1 MIQLKPSRSLVHNSR
16 QIAKLL
22 VVLVV
27 TATLFH
33 VMWQQKTAE
42 AADTPSDVASAP
54 AQRVAASETVYTQ
67 NFEGAIGSEW
77 SDTSTSIIDG
87 RTFLGQYRDNQV
99 TLSLDNLPTHEQLTI
114 AFQLYTIGT
123 WDGVHPEQGP
133 ELWGLEVIST
143 TTLISTTFAV
153 WTDPDAQ
160 DWWQSYPD
168 SYASGLV
175 HEGMTGA
182 DETISDTFIYYLT
195 FTFNHT
201 EEAVEFLF
209 TGNLGGNNDEFWGI
223 DNLIVATGNSVG
235 IPDPSQTANIRL
247 HSEDI
252 QSNPSAAID
261 SNGVGYEAWTDG
273 RNGFPDILY
282 SDNGNYQFINDNL
295 DYWQFDPDLVMDEN
309 DGQYAIWVDQR
320 NGGSNDI
327 FFSYRPSPYDPWGT
341 NEIVNSDATP
351 NDQYSPALAVDSSGN
366 TYAVWVDRRN
376 DYQEDIYFAYRPAG
390 GPWQP
395 DELVTTAVTTTIQY
409 VPDIAVDDSGN
420 AYVVWADGRNG
431 NRDIYFAYRP
441 AGGGSWTEEQVNDVT
456 NTAWPDSRVSPS
468 IAVDAAGN
476 AVVVWT
482 DERNGLDV
490 YSDYRPAGGSW
501 GTDVVVSDDPGTDY
515 QGDPDVTIGA
525 DGTTYVV
532 WADSRGEESYD
543 NIFFA
548 TRPLTATTWSANETI
563 PGFPSGMAGWRAEPS
578 VSVNVSGTVHIAYVQ
593 TLWVGT
599 HWDSNI
605 NRVYWSAGSGWYS
618 EGQANSNDGGID
630 QRNPAIVVDS
640 ANDPRAVW
648 EDNHLNG
655 STDIFHSYSWE
666 WGGGFHFRVNDGPV
680 NEFYN
685 QYNPDYAIDPYGNEY
700 AIWVDD
706 RNVYCYFGFICYYDI
721 YFSYRPAGGQ
731 WGPNERVNDVPNSIV
746 AAAVWDWDIVGPS
759 IAVDS
764 YGNAYAVW
772 ADDRER
778 ASFGSDREIYFAYRP
793 AGGGWGA
800 NERINDVPDANDR
813 SNPTI
818 AVDPNG
824 NAYATWIDGRNG
836 DGLIVYGAY
845 RPAGSSWETD
855 ERVDPFGSSSN
866 YDPVVAM
873 DDAGNVYAAWQDVD
887 VEYNLRFATRTAG
900 SGGSWGSSE
909 QVDDSTTADYIDGIA
924 IDVDAQGNPAVVWME
939 SRNSNEDIYFSRR
952 LADGGW
958 GVNVLV
964 NDDGGSE
971 SQFAPTLVV
980 DGAGIAH
987 IAWTDERDIYT
998 GQDIYYT
1005 RYNPALVSPVS
1016 SFVQVDTTSVV
1027 ADDVDYATI
1036 TVTLLDIYGDPLSNR
1051 ELLITATGDNVTLD
1065 PISGYT
1071 DSNGQFQTIIRSTVA
1086 QTAVISAQDIA
1097 SSTILND
1104 HPEVTFTPGPMEPA
1118 NSPVDPLP
1126 DFAIANTETV
1136 VISATVRD
1144 AFNNLIPG
1152 REFGLQIDS
1161 SYYGYTTYD
1170 SVTSDENGRISYNL
1184 TWSQLEYISIYLQD
1198 ADYGPTLFVG
1208 DLEFINGPVNPADPN
1223 NSLYLS
1229 TNAIYA
1235 GEEVYVDAYLYAMS
1249 GNPAADRD
1257 FELLVGGSVVGVANM
1272 SGGEGGTQN
1281 MVFYFY
1287 PTQAGTFP
1295 VELRDT
1301 QYDVYI
1307 PLGTLV
1313 VNPSYVD
1320 WGAST
1325 FIAVPDTIAPNH
1337 AEASVFTATLTD
1349 TYGNLITDRTYDLR
1363 LYSNITDTSHY
1374 FGSDTTDSN
1383 GQVVYTITW
1392 PTSEFLW
1399 VDLYSSELDDYII
1412 TQVPITVGAG
1422 ALSPLNSTASIS
1434 PTAILGNSIDTAVI
1448 SATLRDDSNTPIA
1461 YRPIH
1466 LRTNEYTVLFGE
1478 TDANGQVIFNFASPF
1493 VSYDVVIELFDPAYD
1508 ILWDI
1513 GRLDLLPGPV
1523 SDLNSDLQTSDTTLA
1538 ADGLDSAILTVT
1550 VRDLY
1555 DGGRPMP
1562 NTPVTISVTGTVTL
1576 TQASLTTN
1584 ALGVVTATL
1593 RSTDLQTAQVTAVAD
1608 GILLADT
1615 LSIEFIPG
1623 PAAAA
1628 QSTLNIVPSQVIADG
1643 VHTAVINGVLRD
1655 AVGHVIPNRPFQIQV
1670 SGSDNILNP
1679 ASPITTG
1686 AAGEFSFTLA
1696 STTIE
1701 TKTVALL
1708 DTVFNASMPVGTI
1721 EFTTPARSTAE
1732 ANPLIVTADNVET
1745 AVLTVTLRN
1754 TDDTP
1759 IVGEEVAVQ
1768 LTSGSLTN
1776 LNGAPLTAGQWI
1788 TIGVSGPDGVVTATL
1803 TSTLAE
1809 VKSLIARSQTQTIT
1823 DLVQVQFVP
1832 GPASQLQ
1839 ILLPGE
1845 TATPGAAPG
1854 YTGTSASQTAGQSFT
1869 VTVLAVDAYWNV
1881 VTTVTDTVQLSSSDP
1896 AATLPLTVTL
1906 AAGTAVFSSTHFTAD
1921 SHTLSA
1927 DDLSNPAINDGI
1939 SQDFVVAPAA
1949 ASRLELTLPAAT
1961 QILDVLDITLAAYDP
1976 YNNLATGYTGQVQFS
1991 SSDSQATLPA
2001 NYTFTIGDA
2010 GDHTFADGLI
2020 FRTAGSQVITI
2031 TDILQPSLV
2040 VTGTVAVSGDV
2051 VITTNTTWNET
2062 AVSLNSLTVTNN
2074 ATLTL
2079 QGTPTLTAT
2088 TLTVDSGA
2096 AISADGQGYG
2106 SASGPG
2112 AGTNGA
2118 WAYNP
2123 AGGAGHGG
2131 YGGDSSSGRAGG
2143 TIYNDV
2149 YQPQLPGSGGGLA
2162 DGFAGGAGG
2171 GAIHLIV
2178 TDAFTL
2184 NGTLRSNGINGN
2196 GDFGASGGGAGGSI
2210 WLEADTISGNGVI
2223 SANGGAGGGT
2233 RFGNAYGI
2241 AGGGAGGRIAIYAQ
2255 TNSFGGTSQAIGG
2268 TGGQAGGAG
2277 TIYTHNLITG
2287 DDLLLIDNADR
2298 NGESAG
2304 LLVGSYQFDQILLQ
2318 NSGHLSL
2325 LDTNSVLT
2333 VTNGSLTGD
2342 GTARLSN
2349 NGRIFG
2355 DSHMIIDGATLVVR
2369 GDLTGP
2375 TDLTLQNSGGLEL
2388 YANTPWRTGVY
2399 TFSNITINNG
2409 STLRLVSYNN
2419 GNTTYTDDYG
2429 ITLHLDNL
2437 NVAAGGTVA
2446 SDGVGYGAASGPGA
2460 GANSSGVGNPAGGG
2474 GYGGRGHNGTGGAA
2488 GGATYGSI
2496 YQPTDLGSGGGNN
2509 NFAGAAGGGA
2519 IHLIISDT
2527 LTLDGIISANG
2538 ATGSGD
2544 FEASGGGS
2552 GGSIWIETNSLTGA
2566 GTVSAN
2572 GGNGG
2577 STRLGNAYGRGGGGG
2592 GGRIAI
2598 YAAASTFT
2606 GSYSLNPGSGGSC
2619 PTDCLG
2625 TLYLNNVD
2633 PAGSTLEIAPTSVV
2647 ANNINTATVTVTLRM
2662 LGGAPV
2668 VGSSVE
2674 LRVVPASG
2682 VTINGQPAGSYINIG
2697 ATDVNGVVTAVLASN
2712 VLGTVMVDARTV
2724 AGERLLQTASLTFT
2738 VGPADADASQLTAS
2752 KTSIVADNTDQATLT
2767 ATLYDAQLHPL
2778 AGREVVILA
2787 PGSNITLNQS
2797 SPTTNAAGQVQ
2808 ATIRS
2813 TDVQTVTVTAV
2824 STADNLTFTQ
2834 SVDLSFT
2841 PAPAVAANSTIVV
2854 SPTTAPAN
2862 NLPEVTITATLV
2874 DSLGRPL
2881 AGRPI
2886 QLNVTGSSNS
2896 ITPASQQTADANG
2909 TVTFYL
2915 ASSKA
2920 ETKQLSLLDVQGGV
2934 TLPAGMVAF
2943 QPVPVSASNSLLTVL
2958 GNSTAAANGQQA
2970 IAIQVTAR
2978 DTFNNPIPGVT
2989 VVLTST
2995 GQVEFVQPSVT
3006 DGNGRATGY
3015 VTSDMVQTA
3024 AIRAIVDGVLINP
3037 TANLSFEGP
3046 DLSLNVTAPVDVTAG
3061 YPITYNLTIANE
3073 GYLTATNI
3081 VVTDTLP
3088 FHTTFV
3094 THTAPYAYTY
3104 NAATRELV
3112 WQVGTLA
3119 AGTNTSFIIRADVSA
3134 GAPINGTLTNAVRGT
3149 VAEPEL
3155 DNANNLDSVGT
3166 LVIPPTPRL
3175 TVTPL
3180 YPTLVVPTGLS
3191 NTLVVTVTNT
3201 GTGAITGLSI
3211 FPPANTP
3218 WATVSETNFGTLL
3231 PRQWVTFTV
3240 TADAS
3245 SVSTNGRYRDRIRVN
3260 TTNTGYAD
3268 IFADIHVR
3276 PPLRDLTFAVTNNL
3290 GDPVPGANITLV
3302 EYIYVVTEGS
3312 PATQPYYRQAT
3323 TTANGQVTFYSLET
3337 GKPYNYSLTAAN
3349 HDPGSGSVNVVEGS
3363 GSQQQAVVLNGLAGL
3378 GVSPGSMTFAM
3389 LRGELSQQELIIR
3402 NTGVADLTGIE
3413 VTSSGIPFL
3422 FLGQP
3427 PVGTILAPG
3436 ETITVTVNA
3445 APLES
3450 EVVDIYN
3457 GSVLVTADNG
3467 QSTTIP
3473 VQVALQDVLA
3483 RDLCIEVRTDLGNPL
3498 TQAEVRLT
3506 DQLGQVVSNGGITET
3521 VQQMYVQ
3528 NTGNTGFVCF
3538 QDLHPGPYHAD
3549 VGRGEIRLG
3558 QKDIEVVPG
3567 EDVQEEVI
3575 IVDEP
3580 SVTAT
3585 WSVIPTTI
3593 EDVYTTVLT
3602 LTFIPHAVPQ
3612 LAFSPDRINLCGD
3625 ADGTVTQIVTLHNF
3639 YPITLTNAVLNL
3651 SYGGNVTASIRDP
3664 ETGAV
3669 TGGGTMFIGELEPN
3683 EHRPFELTASVNMAT
3698 CQGDQGLIN
3707 INVEAEYNHMVPESF
3722 YHVDPTNNPTPPGQ
3736 ESRIPLKLANVGF
3749 PAQSNLNSIPPALEN
3764 VTLIPPQLLTWMDV
3778 STTTIPLIE
3787 VGEEAD
3793 FELIVT
3799 PPQYLAEGLY
3809 YDYIQIKATN
3819 GITALI
3825 GIEAEMTATGL
3836 EVSTQFVTPLTAGE
3850 GGGGNPPGGNNPPIQ
3865 IGQPPED
3872 WDDIITFWNPDIFG
3886 PQEVIVGNWNI
3897 MVGCYCASGGGGG
3910 TWGWVGNHLIHVQG
3924 GGGPGPGFAYS
3935 PDFKDNVVILELQ
3948 QRFSLDREAFNAQL
3962 NLSNGLA
3969 DSLTDVE
3976 VSIVFMNGTGN
3987 AIPTREQ
3994 GVAISPTGN
4003 FTPVLPIN
4011 SLVPTN
4017 TIMQGTPGGWQKI
4030 YPVHFITIPE
4040 TPTAIGEI
4048 GGGQNEFMSWT
4059 LVPDAPGLTEQAYF
4073 TVQAII
4079 RYKVNGVEK
4088 TLVTSASTITVSPQP
4103 RIVIDYFIPNYVL
4116 GGQTFD
4122 WLVVATNVG
4131 YGTARNFRVE
4141 TPQPKIIK
4149 QSEMYPTS
4157 FTLIGPS
4164 VLNWG
4169 DVEPGEQVSG
4179 IWRILPSNPGS
4190 FVDWKAACRHQNYM
4204 GVELPELV
4212 YCTPRIHFI
4221 DTSYLAPEQQRSK
4234 GDSCLGG
4241 LFSAFS
4247 GDPVSTLSGNFTYT
4261 DLDINIPGWGAGLQ
4275 LERTYNSDETDDGP
4289 FGPGWTHSYNMDL
4302 EYKTL
4307 IGRDKET
4314 NQISQIT
4321 YFAASLP
4328 HGSVAHFAVSPDGN
4342 TITPF
4347 PGVKATL
4354 TRDFVTYTLLQ
4365 ECNQMEYTYNAA
4377 QQLTAVEDPNGNR
4390 TELTYDVNGNL
4401 ISVTDESGRSLT
4413 FTYDVNNHITSITDP
4428 MGRTAV
4434 YGYTNGY
4441 LTSVQD
4447 FRGEVTNYTYT
4458 LPGDQPGK
4466 LRSIVDPNGNTEV
4479 WNDYDE
4485 NGRVE
4490 WQEDALGNRTTF
4502 TYNVDI
4508 QTEARSTTTTDPLG
4522 YSVTDEYSSEG
4533 LLIRRV
4539 DNFNSIETY
4548 DYDEFNNLIRMTDK
4562 NNHITLYE
4570 WDECGCELLNIVDP
4584 MGNTTTMTYNA
4595 QHQVLTIEN
4604 ERGHITTYAYD
4615 GTGVNPT
4622 SITDPLGNSQTYTYG
4637 SHGEK
4642 LTETDKN
4649 GHTSYFAYDDYGN
4662 TVVITNA
4669 LGFVTEMEYD
4679 LASRLVAT
4687 RDALNRTTVFIY
4699 DAGDKLLSTTNPLSG
4714 TTTFTYDAVGN
4725 MTSMTDSLGQV
4736 ITYEYDVRNLLVR
4749 TINPLGGIQ
4758 ETTYD
4763 ANRNVISQTDANG
4776 HTTAYTYEGFDVT
4789 ILSPLSDTIRFTNDA
4804 VGNRLSETD
4813 ANGNVTQYVYDA
4825 NDRVIRT
4832 IYPDGSQMTAVYDQ
4846 ADHLLRLTDGEGRTV
4861 IYTYDQL
4868 GRVKTKTDPEGG
4880 VTVYTYDAVGNQTQV
4895 TDPEGRTTTYSYDVL
4910 NRLTAVTNPLGDI
4923 TTFTYDAVGNQ
4934 VNLTDANGNSVSMTY
4949 DDLNRLIQV
4958 TDPLNGTTQ
4967 YQYDLLGNPTQVIN
4981 PLGQIAVTQY
4991 DALRRPITV
5000 TNALNGTMTYDYDAV
5015 GNVLQTTDEEGV
5027 TTQYTYDALNRPLV
5041 IADALSQ
5048 TINLTYDANGNL
5060 LSQTDMAGRTTTYA
5074 YDVFNQVVTVTNPLN
5089 GTIVY
5094 EYDHV
5099 GNILS
5104 TTDPNGFAVEYI
5116 YDGLDR
5122 VITATD
5128 SLTGTTQFSYDRVGN
5143 LLSLTDPEGNAVS
5156 ITYDGLNRPIITVNA
5171 LGNTD
5176 TYEYDALGN
5185 LVRLTDAEGNVT
5197 EYSYDELNRLVT
5209 LTDALGHV
5217 TTYSYDAVSN
5227 QVGLVDALG
5236 REMTFGYDALNRL
5249 TTMTNPISGTTV
5261 YTYSAAG
5268 SLLAERNPNGQVTTY
5283 AYDAL
5288 YRPILVT
5295 DPLGQNTAFTYDA
5308 VGNLLTSTDPLNR
5321 TTTFVYDD
5329 LNRLVQMTNP
5339 IGGAYSMAYDA
5350 VGNQVSE
5357 TDANG
5362 RITTFA
5368 YDALNRLTAVTDPL
5382 SQVTTFSYDAVGN
5395 QLSLTDP
5402 LGRTTSFD
5410 YDNIY
5415 RLTTLTDPAGQP
5427 TTYTYDQVDN
5437 LLSTTDPLGRTTS
5450 FVYDAL
5456 NRPIIATNPLSGTM
5470 QFTYDAVGNQTGIT
5484 DAAGRVMT
5492 YTYDALDRLAS
5503 LIDPLSNITQYQY
5516 DPLGN
5521 LTSLTD
5527 ALGRITT
5534 YQYDDLNRL
5543 TATTDPLS
5551 GQTFFTYDAVGNL
5564 TGQVDPLGNTTRFTF
5579 DGLDRLLSVTDALSQ
5594 TSAYTYDP
5602 VGNLL
5607 TVTDANGAV
5616 SQMAYDALNRLTTH
5630 TNPLGQVSTYAY
5642 DAVGNQTS
5650 LTDPLGHQTNFT
5662 YDILDRLVNITD
5674 ALGRTSTYQY
5684 DPVGNQVGMTDA
5696 EGTATRYQ
5704 YDSLNRLTN
5713 VTENYLSGG
5722 PQNAATNVTTQFAY
5736 DPVGNMTSMTNP
5748 LGNTFTYSYDAL
5760 NRMTTSSDPLGYSN
5774 HYTYDAVGNLV
5785 GMEDPNQND
5794 ITYSYDALNRLTTI
5808 VRPDELV
5815 SFSYDAVGNRL
5826 SMSDLTGLTQ
5836 YTYDAVYRLLS
5847 VTDPLSQTLQYTY
5860 DAAGNRTGLAYPD
5873 GEQVTYEYD
5882 AANQLVTV
5890 TDWDNGETQYTYDA
5904 NGRLTQILLPNGI
5917 TGTMG
5922 YDAANQLT
5930 LLQYEGL
5937 TGTLASYVY
5946 SYDQVGNRIE
5956 ALETVVMPD
5965 LVPTAIFTATP
5976 RTGAAPLDVVFYNTS
5991 INADT
5996 YIWEFGDGQVLTTTS
6011 LLTLTHTYSQ
6021 TGVYTVTLTAESDD
6035 FSHTL
6040 QRTNYILVV
6049 PPDAFQ
6055 ESGGQVVMEAEN
6067 FLAAI
6072 PRNGQSWMTRTAV
6085 MGYQGNSYLQAL
6097 PDRNRLYA
6105 TDYITSSPELQFEV
6119 NFATAGTYT
6128 VWVYGSALNA
6138 RADSVHVGLNGQAN
6152 PSSQA
6157 ITGFR
6162 PRQWSWSSQTEAG
6175 TPATLTIPAPGLYTL
6190 NIWVREDGFRF
6201 DRLVLT
6207 TNTGFVPTGG
6217 GPAESPRAGDVSAA
6231 LFGVADSTTSSW
6243 FTVKQDG
6250 MAGVAGVQNRTN
6262 KGLLAA
6268 RMLGDPG
6275 LMLMGPL
6282 ALLAPFAMK
6291 RKKRGELQ
6299 ALTAVLVILALF
6311 GISWALVYG
6320 AGFGTALG
6328 ADLPFVP
6335 LPSNKLNPFVEDA
6348 NSLGNH
6354 QALFDL
6360 AQQNSVRSITY
6371 AYDPLYRLT
6380 AATYSTGE
6388 SFNYTYDAASNRLT
6402 SSVNGAP
6409 PTSYVYDVANRL
6421 IQMGSQVYTYD
6432 NNGNLLGDGD
6442 YTYTYDTA
6450 NRLTRLDDGI
6460 STIDYNYNGD
6470 GVRVAQTVDGIRTD
6484 YVQDIARPLPQ
6495 ALTARQ
6501 GGTVSKYLYGL
6512 GLIAEERG
6520 GTGPFAAP
6528 AVWQYTL
6535 PDALGSIRQ
6544 ITDAAGNVTLGQ
6556 HFDPFG
6562 GLMASGGSGTSAF
6575 GFAGEEQDPLT
6586 GLVYL
6591 RARTYD
6597 PTTGRFLQQDSVFG
6611 DPSQPRTLNRYTYAF
6626 NSPLTYTDPSGHMP
6640 AYSSGSVGGGGGT
6653 IASTVAVGVAS
6664 AFMGA
6669 ARTLTANAAG
6679 DPPANGGDGENRP
6692 FLCQLADAAGDVV
6705 ETVAHVVNWALE
6717 NPDLAIGI
6725 AIIAAA
6731 IVLTGGAAI
6740 PAIIAGAV
6748 IGGAMGYGME
6758 VAQNFSEGMSVFDAF
6773 YVGNVDWSNIG
6784 RAAFE
6789 GAVSGAIAGVL
6800 EPVFEIAGATGLT
6813 KIGLTALGEF
6823 VSGRVAQVA
6832 LNVMHGDQWD
6842 KDLWNVGEIAFDIL
6856 PGVGAAGLKSAWRS
6870 LRGASDIAKVADN
6883 VRLNQLDNGTPGKL
6897 PDPSTNQL
6905 NNPPSAATY
6914 ADDVNAGGVCS
6925 LNSFTAGTVVAT
6937 ATGFVAIEDIQVG
6950 DKVFA
6955 EDPETGEQGYYEV
6968 TAVAEHPADQVLEVT
6983 VEVEEDDSD
6992 TVDETD
6998 EEQDDQD
7005 IMQVTPE
7012 HPIYVEGRGWTLAEN
7027 LAIGDRLRRAD
7038 GGWAK
7043 VLSVEQLELEEPA
7056 TVYNFTVKGV
7066 HTYFIL
7072 DAGVLVHNK
7081 RFCPR
7086 VPGRSDYESWVKGQ
7100 LTDEEWEF
7108 FKARAGDLKKP
7119 IVLSGSLSETD
7130 LGFTR
7135 RYDLDSQQ
7143 HLPEFRRNK
7152 PYSGLID
7159 EGVGDIDF
7167 WRGPRGG
7174 EKFTQTDLDYVTSHP
7189 DFPESLRGFEADP
7202 PTHGYNARR
7211 YPQLETFGG
7220 KTGGGGLVFE
7230 PDGTVWRVPSA
7241 WQLPNFPGK
7250 LPEVDLDFYRS
7261 ISKSEADFDSWF
7273 NQTCSF
7279 SADTPVSTEEGFIP
7293 IAELTVGDEVLAYN
7307 EATGEIDYYPIV
7319 ATWAHE
7325 DPVIVYLKVDGELI
7339 ETTPEHPFYTSDGE
7353 WVPSGDLEI
7362 GDEIRQADWDKGI
7375 VEDIYF
7381 ITQTQTMYNFTVA
7394 TAHTYFVGDGQW
7406 LVHNACFKTSLGGKV
7421 GDQMQA
7427 HHLIPNQLRN
7437 DPFVQRAMA
7446 GGWDHDA
7453 AYNGILLP
7461 DNPTLANS
7469 RAVPYHVGSHSNYTN
7484 LVQNELNR
7492 LERQAITHGWTNQ
7505 QAYHQLFNYARQ
7517 LKFNIYQMP
7526 RGTRIN

>member
-99 TLSLDNLPTHEQLTI
+99 TLSLDNLPTHQQLTI
-114 AFQLYTIGT
+114 AFQLYTIGS

-143 TTLISTTFAV
+143 TTLISTTFSV
-153 WTDPDAQ
+153 WDHPDTA
-160 DWWQSYPD
+160 WWQSYPD

-201 EEAVEFLF
+201 DEAVEFLF
-209 TGNLGGNNDEFWGI
+209 TGNLGGNDDEFWGI
-223 DNLIVATGNSVG
+223 DNLVAGTGTSIG
-235 IPDPSQTANIRL
+235 IPDPGQTANVRL

-252 QSNPSAAID
+252 QSNPSAAIG
-261 SNGVGYEAWTDG
+261 SNGAGYEVWTDG

-366 TYAVWVDRRN
+366 AYAVWVDRRN
-376 DYQEDIYFAYRPAG
+376 DYQEDIYFVYRPAG

-456 NTAWPDSRVSPS
+456 NTAWPDGRVSPS
-468 IAVDAAGN
+468 IAVDATGN

-482 DERNGLDV
+482 DERSSLDV

-501 GTDVVVSDDPGTDY
+501 GTDTLVTDDAGTDY

-548 TRPLTATTWSANETI
+548 TRPLTGTVWSSYETV

-618 EGQANSNDGGID
+618 EGQANLNDGGID
-630 QRNPAIVVDS
+630 QRNPAIVVDPS
-640 ANDPRAVW
+640 NDPRAVW

-655 STDIFHSYSWE
+655 STDIFYSYSGE
-666 WGGGFHFRVNDGPV
+666 WGGGFHFRVNDGSI

-746 AAAVWDWDIVGPS
+746 AAAVWDWDLVGPS

-764 YGNAYAVW
+764 NGNAYAVW

-778 ASFGSDREIYFAYRP
+778 LDPGSDREIYFAYRP
-793 AGGGWGA
+793 AGGSWGT
-800 NERINDVPDANDR
+800 NERINDVPDEYDR
-813 SNPTI
+813 SSPTI

-855 ERVDPFGSSSN
+855 ERIDPFGSSSN

-887 VEYNLRFATRTAG
+887 VEYNLRFATRPAG

-924 IDVDAQGNPAVVWME
+924 IDVDNQGNPAVVWME
-939 SRNSNEDIYFSRR
+939 SRSSNEDIYFSRR

-987 IAWTDERDIYT
+987 IAWTDERDSYA

-1005 RYNPALVSPVS
+1005 RYNPSLVSPVS
-1016 SFVQVDTTSVV
+1016 SFVQVDTANVV

-1051 ELLITATGDNVTLD
+1051 ELLLTATGDNVTLD

-1104 HPEVTFTPGPMEPA
+1104 HPEVTFTPGPMDPA
-1118 NSPVDPLP
+1118 TSTADPLP
-1126 DFAIANTETV
+1126 EFAIANTETV

-1170 SVTSDENGRISYNL
+1170 TVTSDENGRISYNL
-1184 TWSQLEYISIYLQD
+1184 TWSQLDYLSIYLQD
-1198 ADYGPTLFVG
+1198 ADYTSILFVG
-1208 DLEFINGPVNPADPN
+1208 DIEFINGPVNPADPN

-1257 FELLVGGSVVGVANM
+1257 FELLLDGSVVGVSNM
-1272 SGGEGGTQN
+1272 SGGEGGTQA
-1281 MVFYFY
+1281 MQFYFY

-1307 PLGTLV
+1307 PVGTLLV
-1313 VNPSYVD
+1313 RPSYVD

-1325 FIAVPDTIAPNH
+1325 FTAVPDTIAPNH

-1374 FGSDTTDSN
+1374 FGSDTADSN

-1392 PTSEFLW
+1392 PTSELLW
-1399 VDLYSSELDDYII
+1399 LDLYSSELDDYII

-1422 ALSPLNSTASIS
+1422 ALSPLNSIASIS

-1448 SATLRDDSNTPIA
+1448 SATLRDTTNTPIA

-1466 LRTNEYTVLFGE
+1466 LRTNGYTVLFGE

-1493 VSYDVVIELFDPAYD
+1493 VSDDVVIELFDPAYD
-1508 ILWDI
+1508 VLWDI

-1623 PAAAA
+1623 PATAA

-1643 VHTAVINGVLRD
+1643 VHTAVINGILRD

-1670 SGSDNILNP
+1670 SGSDNLLQP

-1708 DTVFNASMPVGTI
+1708 DTVFNAAMPVGTI

-1732 ANPLIVTADNVET
+1732 ANPLIVTADNVDT

-1854 YTGTSASQTAGQSFT
+1854 YTGTPASQTAGQPFT
-1869 VTVLAVDAYWNV
+1869 ATVLAVDAYWNV

-1906 AAGTAVFSSTHFTAD
+1906 AAGTAVFSTTHFTAD

-1939 SQDFVVAPAA
+1939 SQNFVVAPAA

-2020 FRTAGSQVITI
+2020 FRTAGSQIITI

-2040 VTGTVAVSGDV
+2040 AIGTVAVSGNV

-2255 TNSFGGTSQAIGG
+2255 TNSFGGTFQAIGG

-2712 VLGTVMVDARTV
+2712 VLGSVVVDARTV

-2824 STADNLTFTQ
+2824 STADNITFTQ
-2834 SVDLSFT
+2834 NINLSFT

-2854 SPTTAPAN
+2854 SPTTALAN

-2874 DSLGRPL
+2874 DILGRPL

-2886 QLNVTGSSNS
+2886 QLNVTGSNNS

-2995 GQVEFVQPSVT
+2995 GQVQFVQPSVT

-3015 VTSDMVQTA
+3015 VTSSMVQVAT
-3024 AIRAIVDGVLINP
+3024 IRAIVDGVLINP

-3046 DLSLNVTAPVDVTAG
+3046 DLSLNVTAPADVTAG

-3104 NAATRELV
+3104 NTTTRELV

-3134 GAPINGTLTNAVRGT
+3134 GAPINGALTNAVNGT

-3240 TADAS
+3240 TADSS
-3245 SVSTNGRYRDRIRVN
+3245 SVSNNGRYRDRIRVN

-3290 GDPVPGANITLV
+3290 GDPVPGASITLV
-3302 EYIYVVTEGS
+3302 EYIYIVTEGS
-3312 PATQPYYRQAT
+3312 PATQTYYRQGT
-3323 TTANGQVTFYSLET
+3323 TTTNGQVTFYSLET
-3337 GKPYNYSLTAAN
+3337 DKSYNYSLTAAN

-3413 VTSSGIPFL
+3413 VSSSGIPFL

-3467 QSTTIP
+3467 QSTTVP

-3498 TQAEVRLT
+3498 TNAEVRLT
-3506 DQLGQVVSNGGITET
+3506 DQLGQVISNGGITET

-3707 INVEAEYNHMVPESF
+3707 INVEAEYNHLVPESF

-3749 PAQSNLNSIPPALEN
+3749 PTQSNLNSIPPALEN

-3910 TWGWVGNHLIHVQG
+3910 WGWVGNHLIYVQG
-3924 GGGPGPGFAYS
+3924 GSPGPGFAYS

-3969 DSLTDVE
+3969 ESLTDVE

-4390 TELTYDVNGNL
+4390 TELSYDVNGNL

-4413 FTYDVNNHITSITDP
+4413 FTYDGNNHITSITDP

-4441 LTSVQD
+4441 LTSAQD
-4447 FRGEVTNYTYT
+4447 FRGQVTNYTYT

-4502 TYNVDI
+4502 TYNVDV
-4508 QTEARSTTTTDPLG
+4508 QTEARSTITTDELGLTTTD
-4522 YSVTDEYSSEG
+4522 YYNSDG
-4533 LLIRRV
+4533 LLIRQE
-4539 DNFNSIETY
+4539 DTFGNDETY
-4548 DYDEFNNLIRMTDK
+4548 DYDEDFNRIRMTDK
-4562 NNHITLYE
+4562 NGRITLYE
-4570 WDECGCELLNIVDP
+4570 WDECGCELLNVVDP
-4584 MGNTTTMTYNA
+4584 MGNTTTMSYNA
-4595 QHQVLTIEN
+4595 QHQVLTVEN
-4604 ERGHITTYAYD
+4604 ERGHVTTYAYD
-4615 GTGVNPT
+4615 GTGINPL
-4622 SITDPLGNSQTYTYG
+4622 SITDPIGGSKTYTYG
-4637 SHGEK
+4637 THGEK
-4642 LTETDKN
+4642 LTETDEN
-4649 GHTSYFAYDDYGN
+4649 GNTTAFAYDPYGN
-4662 TVVITNA
+4662 TTVITDALGYVTTMGYDIVGRMLSSTNA
-4669 LGFVTEMEYD
+4669 LGNTTTYTYD
-4679 LASRLVAT
+4679 PG
-4687 RDALNRTTVFIY
+4687 N
-4699 DAGDKLLSTTNPLSG
+4699 KLLSTTDPLSG
-4714 TTTFTYDAVGN
+4714 TITFTYDAVGN
-4725 MTSMTDSLGQV
+4725 VTSVTDALGRIV
-4736 ITYEYDVRNLLVR
+4736 TYEYDARNMLIR
-4749 TINPLGGIQ
+4749 TTDPAGGVK
-4758 ETTYD
+4758 EMVYD
-4763 ANRNVISQTDANG
+4763 ANRNLIAETDANG
-4776 HTTAYTYEGFDVT
+4776 NTTTYTLQGYDVIVTNPLAGT
-4789 ILSPLSDTIRFTNDA
+4789 ITYVNDP

-4813 ANGNVTQYVYDA
+4813 ANGNTTQYEYDA
-4825 NDRVIRT
+4825 NNRVIRT

-4861 IYTYDQL
+4861 IYTYDQM
-4868 GRVKTKTDPEGG
+4868 GRVRTKTDPESGLI
-4880 VTVYTYDAVGNQTQV
+4880 TYTYDAASNLIETE
-4895 TDPEGRTTTYSYDVL
+4895 DAEGRV
-4910 NRLTAVTNPLGDI
+4910 
-4923 TTFTYDAVGNQ
+4923 
-4934 VNLTDANGNSVSMTY
+4934 
-4949 DDLNRLIQV
+4949 
-4958 TDPLNGTTQ
+4958 
-4967 YQYDLLGNPTQVIN
+4967 
-4981 PLGQIAVTQY
+4981 
-4991 DALRRPITV
+4991 
-5000 TNALNGTMTYDYDAV
+5000 
-5015 GNVLQTTDEEGV
+5015 
-5027 TTQYTYDALNRPLV
+5027 TQYTYDALNRLV
-5041 IADALSQ
+5041 STTDPEGGLSTFTYDALGQQISATDPNGNTATMSYDDLNRLAQVIDPLSGTTTFSYDAVGNRVQ
-5048 TINLTYDANGNL
+5048 TTDPLGRVTIAEYDALNRPITITNPLNGTMIYDYDAIGNVLAVTDQEGRTTEYIYDDLYRVLSITNALSGTTTFTYDANGNV
-5060 LSQTDMAGRTTTYA
+5060 LSQTDAEGRTTTYA
-5074 YDVFNQVVTVTNPLN
+5074 YDAFNQVVTTTNPL
-5089 GTIVY
+5089 GGVMVY
-5094 EYDHV
+5094 DYDHV
-5099 GNILS
+5099 GNVLQA
-5104 TTDPNGFAVEYI
+5104 TDPNNHTLAYV

-5122 VITATD
+5122 VIAATD
-5128 SLTGTTQFSYDRVGN
+5128 SLSGTTQFGYDAVSN
-5143 LLSLTDPEGNAVS
+5143 LLTLTDPEGNTITAV
-5156 ITYDGLNRPIITVNA
+5156 YDGLNRPINVANA
-5171 LGNTD
+5171 LGHTNI
-5176 TYEYDALGN
+5176 YEYDPAGN

-5268 SLLAERNPNGQVTTY
+5268 SLLAERNPNDQVTTY

-5362 RITTFA
+5362 RITAFT

-5503 LIDPLSNITQYQY
+5503 LIDPLSNVTQYQY

-5543 TATTDPLS
+5543 TATTNPLS

-5579 DGLDRLLSVTDALSQ
+5579 DALDRLLSVTDALSQ

-5616 SQMAYDALNRLTTH
+5616 SQMAYDALNRLTAY

-5662 YDILDRLVNITD
+5662 YDVLDRLVNITD

-5785 GMEDPNQND
+5785 GMEDPNQNN

-6320 AGFGTALG
+6320 AGFGMALG

-6380 AATYSTGE
+6380 AANYSTGE

-6432 NNGNLLGDGD
+6432 NNGNLLNDGD

-6450 NRLTRLDDGI
+6450 NRLTRVDDGI

-6640 AYSSGSVGGGGGT
+6640 AYSSGYASGGKGGVSSSSSSNGGITLYRQANQDGNAGGGDGGGGG
-6653 IASTVAVGVAS
+6653 
-6664 AFMGA
+6664 
-6669 ARTLTANAAG
+6669 
-6679 DPPANGGDGENRP
+6679 GGGGLCG
-6692 FLCQLADAAGDVV
+6692 FLSDVV
-6705 ETVAHVVNWALE
+6705 ETAVDIGEEVLNIATNLWDMGKNLVEFALTGDFNNLIEAHDSFQAASQSARNILSEVSGFIERNEAIMTAL
-6717 NPDLAIGI
+6717 LQVAIGFIPIVGTLYDI
-6725 AIIAAA
+6725 ASLALGYDLITGEK
-6731 IVLTGGAAI
+6731 LTDAEKLLTVAGLFMGG
-6740 PAIIAGAV
+6740 
-6748 IGGAMGYGME
+6748 
-6758 VAQNFSEGMSVFDAF
+6758 FDEL
-6773 YVGNVDWSNIG
+6773 GEL
-6784 RAAFE
+6784 FE
-6789 GAVSGAIAGVL
+6789 AGVKNADEL
-6800 EPVFEIAGATGLT
+6800 ATGARSADEL
-6813 KIGLTALGEF
+6813 
-6823 VSGRVAQVA
+6823 S
-6832 LNVMHGDQWD
+6832 
-6842 KDLWNVGEIAFDIL
+6842 
-6856 PGVGAAGLKSAWRS
+6856 GLKRMDEPGSAHKTGNLGDMPS
-6870 LRGASDIAKVADN
+6870 ANKVDN
-6883 VRLNQLDNGTPGKL
+6883 VRKTGEVNNLNRADNAPPARNTTQPTPTRNTDIAQ
-6897 PDPSTNQL
+6897 P
-6905 NNPPSAATY
+6905 ATR
-6914 ADDVNAGGVCS
+6914 NCGCTCSIGG
-6925 LNSFTAGTVVAT
+6925 NSFTAGTLVET
-6937 ATGFVAIEDIQVG
+6937 DEGQIPIEDVEVG
-6950 DKVFA
+6950 DKVLA

-6968 TAVAEHPADQVLEVT
+6968 VALTDHPTDEIVEVT
-6983 VEVEEDDSD
+6983 VEVSDEEDTDD
-6992 TVDETD
+6992 TDDEETD
-6998 EEQDDQD
+6998 THVEV
-7005 IMQVTPE
+7005 MQITAD
-7012 HPIYVEGRGWTLAEN
+7012 HPVYVEGQGWVLAEN
-7027 LAIGDRLRRAD
+7027 LGLGERLRRAD
-7038 GGWAK
+7038 GGMAK
-7043 VLSVEQLELEEPA
+7043 VLAIEHKHLDDPVS
-7056 TVYNFTVKGV
+7056 VYNFTVKG
-7066 HTYFIL
+7066 
-7072 DAGVLVHNK
+7072 
-7081 RFCPR
+7081 P
-7086 VPGRSDYESWVKGQ
+7086 
-7100 LTDEEWEF
+7100 
-7108 FKARAGDLKKP
+7108 
-7119 IVLSGSLSETD
+7119 
-7130 LGFTR
+7130 
-7135 RYDLDSQQ
+7135 
-7143 HLPEFRRNK
+7143 
-7152 PYSGLID
+7152 
-7159 EGVGDIDF
+7159 
-7167 WRGPRGG
+7167 
-7174 EKFTQTDLDYVTSHP
+7174 
-7189 DFPESLRGFEADP
+7189 
-7202 PTHGYNARR
+7202 
-7211 YPQLETFGG
+7211 
-7220 KTGGGGLVFE
+7220 
-7230 PDGTVWRVPSA
+7230 
-7241 WQLPNFPGK
+7241 
-7250 LPEVDLDFYRS
+7250 
-7261 ISKSEADFDSWF
+7261 
-7273 NQTCSF
+7273 
-7279 SADTPVSTEEGFIP
+7279 
-7293 IAELTVGDEVLAYN
+7293 
-7307 EATGEIDYYPIV
+7307 
-7319 ATWAHE
+7319 
-7325 DPVIVYLKVDGELI
+7325 
-7339 ETTPEHPFYTSDGE
+7339 
-7353 WVPSGDLEI
+7353 
-7362 GDEIRQADWDKGI
+7362 
-7375 VEDIYF
+7375 
-7381 ITQTQTMYNFTVA
+7381 
-7394 TAHTYFVGDGQW
+7394 HTYFVLESEL
-7406 LVHNACFKTSLGGKV
+7406 LVHNTSCEWDPRTQRWHDSETRRFISWNEAAKRDEHIVIFDEMPGREVDIDEASKLSGIPREYLENISEAAGKTGTICGLRTCNPLIDKLDETTWPKDPTAEVYHPVKTDEKLKIGSDQTPKFKTTEHGLVGGTLEIDGKPVQFGVVRRPNGDFELVEMEKIVNPHTGEIILDPSQGLPMGPDVDTYFFIQKHPEGHVNLGTDTLDEVAVREQLSEATNVERAGINQGVPAIVHGPAQPYFGTVKNWGDALVVMPNGKFIWLRENEIESFFHYH
-7421 GDQMQA
+7421 GLTTFTKGPKGQA
-7427 HHLIPNQLRN
+7427 
-7437 DPFVQRAMA
+7437 
-7446 GGWDHDA
+7446 
-7453 AYNGILLP
+7453 
-7461 DNPTLANS
+7461 
-7469 RAVPYHVGSHSNYTN
+7469 TN
-7484 LVQNELNR
+7484 WLKDW
-7492 LERQAITHGWTNQ
+7492 LER
-7505 QAYHQLFNYARQ
+7505 
-7517 LKFNIYQMP
+7517 KP
-7526 RGTRIN
+7526 